1 MHLSAIPR
9 RRPVPPFA
17 NHTPKA
23 FEFQKAGKLHQ
34 SSAMFGPT
42 GMAVPVMLPAP
53 SAKPAN
59 TDVLE
64 SGRSSTGDS
73 VSYASS
79 RADIKS
85 HGETRPLSS
94 EVKLSEE
101 NRSPFVDK
109 MMTQTN
115 LLVLP
120 PSNPSYQMAYF
131 FKTTGPVKQPPVK
144 EPRSRR
150 ISSAMRIFKNSSRRP
165 SESTTVAHLR
175 FVKPRDI
182 RTLSR

>member
-9 RRPVPPFA
+9 RRPVPPFT

-23 FEFQKAGKLHQ
+23 FEFQKAGKSHQ

-42 GMAVPVMLPAP
+42 GMVVPVMLPAP
-53 SAKPAN
+53 SAKPAKSN
-59 TDVLE
+59 VPE
-64 SGRSSTGDS
+64 SERSSTGNS
-73 VSYASS
+73 ISHASS
-79 RADIKS
+79 QADIKS
-85 HGETRPLSS
+85 CGETRPTSS
-94 EVKLSEE
+94 EIGPDEE
-101 NRSPFVDK
+101 TRSPFVDK

-131 FKTTGPVKQPPVK
+131 LKTTGPVKDPPTK
-144 EPRSRR
+144 ATRTGR

-165 SESTTVAHLR
+165 SESTTAAHLR
-175 FVKPRDI
+175 FVELKDM
-182 RTLSR
+182 

>member
-59 TDVLE
+59 TDVLGSE
-64 SGRSSTGDS
+64 RSSTGDS

-79 RADIKS
+79 RADVKS
-85 HGETRPLSS
+85 HGETRPLS
-94 EVKLSEE
+94 EIDPIEE

-131 FKTTGPVKQPPVK
+131 LKTTGPVKEPPVK
-144 EPRSRR
+144 VPRSRR
-150 ISSAMRIFKNSSRRP
+150 ISSAMRIFNASSRRP
-165 SESTTVAHLR
+165 SESKTVAHLR
-175 FVKPRDI
+175 FVKSKDTRI
-182 RTLSR
+182 LGR